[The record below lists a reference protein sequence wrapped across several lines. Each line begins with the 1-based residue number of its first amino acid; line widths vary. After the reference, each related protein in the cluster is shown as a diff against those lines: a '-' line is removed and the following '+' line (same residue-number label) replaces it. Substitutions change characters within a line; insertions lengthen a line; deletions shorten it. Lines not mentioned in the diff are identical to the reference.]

1 MIILMCGYAGW
12 ANTPLFQQR
21 TVSGRVTSADD
32 GNGFPGVNILV
43 KGTTV
48 GTVTDSEG
56 NYSVEVPSAE
66 GVLVFSSIGYKT
78 VELPVGTQ
86 SVMNLAME
94 PDITSLAEV
103 VVVGYGTVKKSDV
116 TGSLVSISGAQLQEV
131 PVQSISQSLQGRA
144 AGVDVAQSSFRPGE
158 NPTIRIR
165 GNRSIMATNNPLI
178 VMDGIPL
185 SEGSGINDFNPA
197 DIQSVEVLKD
207 ASAAAIYGSR
217 GANGVILITTKKGR
231 AGKAR
236 IDYEGYVGF
245 SEPLAEIDMMTGG
258 QFAELRREAHR
269 NNSSR
274 GYKYPYADPAA
285 DFKLFSEQDI
295 NMWNSVAQAY
305 DWVDEANRIPEM
317 RPVTAEEMALFQAYY
332 QQDLIRYANDPK
344 ILATLVDPSSITQ
357 VPDYHPERVRTT
369 DWADLVLQTG
379 KKQSH
384 QVSISGGTEK
394 LGVVFSGGYYDEEGI
409 QKAQSFER
417 FNGRLGL
424 DYQAT
429 PAIQIGGTSNVAFS
443 TQQYGSPLYF
453 RAIGQLPLA
462 LPYDAAGDVILQPG
476 GDALIFSPLN
486 EISDY
491 MDERRVSR
499 FFGSY
504 YADIKLLEGLRF
516 RTNFGPD
523 FKQYRRGR
531 YYGAFTSDR
540 RGGTSQGI
548 YDQEQRLSYVWENLL
563 YYDKVFG
570 DHTLGLTFLQSAQ
583 RERFESS
590 TITVSDLP
598 YRSLVYNL
606 GSTNAAGP
614 DAFGS
619 DYFEKSLMS
628 WMGRVNYGFKN
639 RYLFTVTG
647 RFDGSSTL
655 APDNK
660 WDFFPSFA
668 FAWKAH
674 EEPFLNGVSFIDELK
689 VRAGYGK
696 VGNAAVEPYTVQG
709 RLLKTR
715 YVWGNTPAWG
725 FNPNWLPNPDLSWEK
740 TASLNAGIDFGLIG
754 GRLSGTVDV
763 YRQTTTDLIMNRLLP
778 TAGGFAEILSNIGS
792 TRNSGV
798 EISLTSV
805 NVDMSNGF
813 KWSTDFIFTKNKEEI
828 VELYSAKNDDIGNR
842 WFIGQPLT
850 TYYGWKP
857 IGVWQSNEVEEA
869 KKYGRIP
876 GQGKFL
882 DKDTDGD
889 IDANDQ
895 MIRGSNVPDWSGSIV
910 NNFSY
915 KGVEL
920 SVFIYT
926 RQGQVVASGYYRPAL
941 AGRYTE
947 PAFIEYWTPGN
958 PTNKYPRPTQD
969 QERIDRPESYLYQ
982 DASFTKIRN
991 ITLAYTL
998 PESLISR
1005 FKFSNLKVYV
1015 TAYNPFLFTKFEG
1028 GDPEFTAPVTR
1039 ISDGRTVPITS
1050 VNDQLIENNLS
1061 ERSIVVGIKAGF

>member
-1 MIILMCGYAGW
+1 M
-12 ANTPLFQQR
+12 PLQDR
-21 TVSGRVTSADD
+21 VVSGRVTSSDD
-32 GNGFPGVNILV
+32 GNGFPGINIIV

-48 GTVTDSEG
+48 GTVTDANG
-56 NYSVEVPSAE
+56 DYSIKVPSE
-66 GVLVFSSIGYKT
+66 ESTLVFSSIGYKT
-78 VELPVGTQ
+78 MEVSVGSQTTI
-86 SVMNLAME
+86 NLSLE
-94 PDITSLAEV
+94 PDITSLTEV
-103 VVVGYGTVKKSDV
+103 VVVGYGTVRKSDV
-116 TGSLVSISGAQLQEV
+116 TGSLVSVSSQQIQQV
-131 PVQSISQSLQGRA
+131 PVQSISQALQGRA
-144 AGVDVAQSSFRPGE
+144 AGVDVAQANFRPGE

-165 GNRSIMATNNPLI
+165 GNRSIMASNNPLI

-185 SEGSGINDFNPA
+185 AEGSGINDFNPA

-217 GANGVILITTKKGR
+217 GANGVILITTKRGKN
-231 AGKAR
+231 GKAK
-236 IDYEGYVGF
+236 INYEGYVGF
-245 SEPLAEIDMMTGG
+245 SKPLAEIDMMTGS

-274 GYKYPYADPAA
+274 SYKYPYADPAA
-285 DFKLFSEQDI
+285 DFTLFGGQDI

-317 RPVTAEEMALFQAYY
+317 RDVTPEERALFQAYY
-332 QQDLIRYANDPK
+332 EQDLIRYANNPT
-344 ILATLVDPSSITQ
+344 ILAGLIDPSTITQ
-357 VPDYHPERVRTT
+357 IPDYHPERVRNT

-384 QVSISGGTEK
+384 QISISGGTEK

-409 QKAQSFER
+409 QKAQTYER

-424 DYQAT
+424 DYQASQ
-429 PAIQIGGTSNVAFS
+429 AVKIGGSSNVAFS
-443 TQQYGSPLYF
+443 TQQYGSELYA
-453 RAIGQLPLA
+453 RAIGQLPIA

-486 EISDY
+486 EIHDY
-491 MDERRVSR
+491 IDERRISR

-504 YADIKLLEGLRF
+504 YGEIKLAEGLRF

-523 FKQYRRGR
+523 FRQYRRGR
-531 YYGAFTSDR
+531 YYGPFTSDR

-548 YDQEQRLSYVWENLL
+548 YDQDQRFSYVWENLL
-563 YYDKVFG
+563 YYDKAFG
-570 DHTLGLTFLQSAQ
+570 DHSLGLTFLQSAQ

-598 YRSLVYNL
+598 YRSLVFNL

-619 DYFEKSLMS
+619 SYYVKSLMS

-639 RYLFTVTG
+639 RYLVTVTG

-655 APDNK
+655 APGNQ

-668 FAWKAH
+668 LAWKAH
-674 EEPFLNGVSFIDELK
+674 EESFLATAGFIDELK

-696 VGNAAVEPYTVQG
+696 VGNSAVEPYTVQG

-725 FNPNWLPNPDLSWEK
+725 FNPNWLPNKSLTWEK
-740 TASLNAGIDFGLIG
+740 TASLNAGIDFGLFS
-754 GRLSGTVDV
+754 GRISGTVDV

-778 TAGGFAEILSNIGS
+778 TVSGFTEIQSNIGS
-792 TRNSGV
+792 TRNSGIEV
-798 EISLTSV
+798 SLSSV
-805 NVDMSNGF
+805 NVELANGF
-813 KWSTDFIFTKNKEEI
+813 KWTTDVVFTKNKEEI

-850 TYYGWKP
+850 TYYDWKA
-857 IGVWQSNEVEEA
+857 IGVWQSSEVEAA
-869 KKYGRIP
+869 KEYGRIP

-882 DKDTDGD
+882 DKDSDGD

-910 NNFSY
+910 NTFSY
-915 KGVEL
+915 KGFEL
-920 SVFIYT
+920 SVFLYA
-926 RQGQVVASGYYRPAL
+926 RMGQVIASGYYRPAL

-947 PAFIEYWTPGN
+947 PAFVDYWTPTN
-958 PTNKYPRPTQD
+958 PTNVYPRPSQD

-982 DASFTKIRN
+982 DGSFVKMRN
-991 ITLAYTL
+991 ITLSYSL
-998 PESLISR
+998 PDKLISR
-1005 FKFSNLKVYV
+1005 LKFENLKVYV
-1015 TAYNPFLFTKFEG
+1015 TAYNPFLFSDFKG
-1028 GDPEFTAPVTR
+1028 GDPEFTAPITR
-1039 ISDGRTVPITS
+1039 ELDGRTVPVGS
-1050 VNDQLIENNLS
+1050 VNDQLITNNLS
-1061 ERSIVVGIKAGF
+1061 ERSVVVGIKAGF